1 MGAVPH
7 WHINASGDATC
18 DTEESGSTVPLGI
31 IVGLISSIGINM
43 GQNIQALGQKTE
55 AQRAKP
61 CTSKVWITGLTIF
74 VVGSIGN
81 MVAMAFASA
90 SILVPLESSQFVT
103 NVLFSK
109 FYLKKFITPR
119 QYTGTALAVLG
130 TVFTCIFGPNDDRC
144 FTMSQLKG
152 FYDNP
157 VWIVYCVLTFAAS
170 ALGWMY
176 YFRIR
181 KAQKLFEEDPAVNRA
196 PEGAKVWLPVLFAVS
211 SALIGGAQMIVHSK
225 TLAELFDLVGS
236 GEYTIFGGDAPALL
250 ADWFFWLELVITAV
264 CGIFWAVQMNRSLG
278 LYDPLFIIPLLQSSY
293 ITFGSTASGIFYQE
307 FRTLADKGIAGPA
320 SWFFYIA
327 GLAMIVVG
335 ILLLAPTDNSRC
347 TCSFNPFRSTATAIV
362 STYPSA
368 HSPSARHVR
377 STSSRKAFGNVPKTM
392 LRQAMGAPSGRS
404 LWRTRQLPTGWT
416 IRRRTGASEATP
428 LSPTSPTRRSRRAPT
443 RARQLPRS
451 RSKPLR

>member
-157 VWIVYCVLTFAAS
+157 VRAIAGTAAS
-170 ALGWMY
+170 GRAST
-176 YFRIR
+176 RR
-181 KAQKLFEEDPAVNRA
+181 PARARA
-196 PEGAKVWLPVLFAVS
+196 PSHDFSRPPSSPRRCGSSIVCSPLPPLR
-211 SALIGGAQMIVHSK
+211 SAG
-225 TLAELFDLVGS
+225 
-236 GEYTIFGGDAPALL
+236 
-250 ADWFFWLELVITAV
+250 
-264 CGIFWAVQMNRSLG
+264 
-278 LYDPLFIIPLLQSSY
+278 
-293 ITFGSTASGIFYQE
+293 
-307 FRTLADKGIAGPA
+307 
-320 SWFFYIA
+320 
-327 GLAMIVVG
+327 
-335 ILLLAPTDNSRC
+335 C
-347 TCSFNPFRSTATAIV
+347 TT
-362 STYPSA
+362 SA
-368 HSPSARHVR
+368 SARR
-377 STSSRKAFGNVPKTM
+377 KSSSR
-392 LRQAMGAPSGRS
+392 
-404 LWRTRQLPTGWT
+404 RTP
-416 IRRRTGASEATP
+416 P
-428 LSPTSPTRRSRRAPT
+428 
-443 RARQLPRS
+443 
-451 RSKPLR
+451 